1 VSFTLRRTLTPTE
14 LLRKRALRLM
24 TARNQE
30 VGDLEEKLGMFVS
43 AMFPKRTLATITDTE
58 AESAI
63 RHLDGL
69 ITKEAK

>member
-30 VGDLEEKLGMFVS
+30 VGDLEEKLGKQLM
-43 AMFPKRTLATITDTE
+43 E
-58 AESAI
+58 AIKVA
-63 RHLDGL
+63 
-69 ITKEAK
+69 A